1 MNKYTPIFD
10 RVLIKEE
17 PVTETMKGN
26 IIIPQSVLESEP
38 ITFGKVIG
46 KGERTEVV
54 NVDDRVMYP
63 RGAGIEILIKEE
75 SFRLMQERE
84 ILMID

>member
-10 RVLIKEE
+10 RVLVKEE

-26 IIIPQSVLESEP
+26 IIIPQLVLESEP
-38 ITFGKVIG
+38 VSFGLVAA
-46 KGERTEVV
+46 KGEQVQVV
-54 NVDDRVMYP
+54 KDGDRIMYP
-63 RGAGIEILIKEE
+63 KGAGIEILIKDE